1 MKISR
6 RQLRRLIENKLKEQK
21 ATPAVI
27 YGDENTSITV
37 PANSE
42 ASFKIDPD
50 DPNTA
55 GVSVEVIT
63 GDHTKI
69 SLKAPGVKVGVTRDD
84 GEKTIMIKLNLH
96 PQFSDNDGLQSCI
109 IKNNGIEDATVEVM
123 VWSGY

>member
-21 ATPAVI
+21 ATPTVI

-42 ASFKIDPD
+42 AIFKIDPN
-50 DPNTA
+50 DPNTF
-55 GVSVEVIT
+55 GVSLEVIT

-69 SLKAPGVKVGVTRDD
+69 SLKVPGVKVGVTRDN
-84 GEKTIMIKLNLH
+84 GNTIMKQLYHDQKYN
-96 PQFSDNDGLQSCI
+96 DNDGLQSCI
-109 IKNNGIEDATVEVM
+109 IKNNGIKDATVEVM
-123 VWSGY
+123 VYSGY